1 MILVDSIKQ
10 NSRGAGKGFSWAV
23 SIQTPAVVGNI
34 NAKDYGIIASAEVI
48 DLIRTRWG
56 TGRRVDGEHAP
67 YSRFQKAR
75 RRVEAYVI
83 DNMGMTHSQYHAWL
97 TDFVAELA
105 AADLTKQKQKREN
118 RYYRM
123 FRVKE
128 ENFNKYKSNIQKNY
142 RMTAP
147 EGEIGKK
154 PGKIQYYPDEARP
167 ALAGSLGMVFNLRGK
182 LKPGRKANMNGKSVE
197 IKSYIDLR
205 LPKSRQYPARWKGG
219 LTSGKVD
226 GVAETF
232 RYMPQSQ
239 EYMRNA
245 IKWQQIGQRAT
256 NVFIML
262 RLAYK
267 IVRVLA

>member
-23 SIQTPAVVGNI
+23 AIQTPAVVGNI
-34 NAKDYGIIASAEVI
+34 NSRDYGIIASAEVI

-56 TGRRVDGEHAP
+56 TGRRVDGQDAP
-67 YSRFQKAR
+67 YSRFQHAR
-75 RRVEAYVI
+75 RMVERRI
-83 DNMGMTHSQYHAWL
+83 LENMEVTWGEHHSWL

-105 AADLTKQKQKREN
+105 AADNTRYRQKREN

-128 ENFNKYKSNIQKNY
+128 ENFSKYKSKIQKNY

-154 PGKIQYYPDEARP
+154 PGKMQYYPNENHP
-167 ALAGSLGMVFNLRGK
+167 ALAGSQGMIWNLRGK
-182 LKPGRKANMNGKSVE
+182 LRRGRSAQINGKQVE
-197 IKSYIDLR
+197 IKSHIDLR
-205 LPKSRQYPARWKGG
+205 LPKSRQLPARWKGG
-219 LTSGKVD
+219 LTYGC
-226 GVAETF
+226 VAGITETF
-232 RYMPQSQ
+232 RHMPQSQ

-245 IKWQQIGQRAT
+245 IKWQQIGKRAT
-256 NVFIML
+256 NIFIML
-262 RLAYK
+262 RMAYT
-267 IVRVLA
+267 ITRVLA